1 MAASRTFSASIASVS
16 ATGVHRQPDSRSSP
30 PQANEIPSQ
39 ITMKARELVMAAH
52 SEAVSLPEGDAEEL
66 LMTMVTPIT

>member
-1 MAASRTFSASIASVS
+1 
-16 ATGVHRQPDSRSSP
+16 
-30 PQANEIPSQ
+30 
-39 ITMKARELVMAAH
+39 MKARELVMAAH